1 MSPGTNAAATDHPT
15 TRPTEG
21 TSGGTDSAN
30 APLLEVTDLHT
41 AFRTPRGM
49 VLAVDGLSLTVERG
63 KTLGIVG
70 ESGSGKSVASR
81 SIMGLTPRRNV
92 ERSGTVRLSGREI
105 TDLSEAEYRDL
116 WATEMAMIFQEP
128 MTALNPVMKV
138 GAQIAES
145 MRVHLDLSKSEARER
160 TMALLEAVH
169 IPEPH
174 KRIDVYPHEMSGG
187 MRQRVVI
194 AIALAC
200 GPKLL
205 FADEPTTALD
215 VTVQAQVLDLLAEQ
229 QRERYMGMI
238 LVTHDLGV
246 VASRADEIAVMYAGR
261 IVERAPT
268 RVLFR
273 EMKMPYTEALLA
285 AIPKLEMASHT
296 RLVAIGGRPP
306 DLVNPPEGCS
316 FSPRCPYAQDRC
328 RTEEPQLIES
338 PTAPGHFYACHF
350 PVGSPANDEIRVQLR
365 RAGVSLPGDEVV
377 LDETTVSPSSHASVR
392 SQLAEQADRA
402 QADRPAGSDE
412 TNTITPPHINTQ
424 ADGSPAATE
433 ES

>member
-1 MSPGTNAAATDHPT
+1 MSPATQATATDEP
-15 TRPTEG
+15 G
-21 TSGGTDSAN
+21 TASGN
-30 APLLEVTDLHT
+30 AGDDLTATSKLLEVTDLRT
-41 AFRTPRGM
+41 SFRSPRGL
-49 VLAVDGLSLTVERG
+49 VRAVDGLSLSVERG
-63 KTLGIVG
+63 KTLGLVG
-70 ESGSGKSVASR
+70 ESGSGKSVTSR
-81 SIMGLTPRRNV
+81 SIMGLTPRRNT
-92 ERSGTVRLSGREI
+92 ERSGTVRLLGRDI
-105 TDLSEAEYRDL
+105 TDLSEGEYRKL
-116 WATEMAMIFQEP
+116 WATEMAMIFQDP

-138 GAQIAES
+138 GNQIAES

-160 TMALLEAVH
+160 TLALLEAVR

-194 AIALAC
+194 AVALAC

-205 FADEPTTALD
+205 FADEPTPALD

-229 QRERYMGMI
+229 QRERFMGMI

-316 FSPRCPYAQDRC
+316 FSPRCPYVQDRC
-328 RTEEPQLIES
+328 RTEQPELQES
-338 PTAPGHFYACHF
+338 ATTPGHFYACHF
-350 PVGSPANDEIRVQLR
+350 PVGSPENDEIRVQLR
-365 RAGVSLPGDEVV
+365 KAGVSLPGDQ
-377 LDETTVSPSSHASVR
+377 LADSPTTAPTRNPQASVR
-392 SQLAEQADRA
+392 EQLADTADQAQQQR
-402 QADRPAGSDE
+402 S
-412 TNTITPPHINTQ
+412 
-424 ADGSPAATE
+424 E
-433 ES
+433 EA

>member
-1 MSPGTNAAATDHPT
+1 MSTATDQPT
-15 TRPTEG
+15 TGKAGDEHH
-21 TSGGTDSAN
+21 
-30 APLLEVTDLHT
+30 LLEVTDL
-41 AFRTPRGM
+41 RTSFKTGRGM
-49 VLAVDGLSLTVERG
+49 VRAVDGLSLSVERG
-63 KTLGIVG
+63 KTLGLVG
-70 ESGSGKSVASR
+70 ESGSGKSVTSR

-92 ERSGTVRLSGREI
+92 ERSGTVRLGGRDI
-105 TDLSEAEYRDL
+105 TDLSEAEYREL
-116 WATEMAMIFQEP
+116 WATEMAMIFQDP
-128 MTALNPVMKV
+128 MTALNPVTKV
-138 GAQIAES
+138 GNQIAES

-160 TMALLEAVH
+160 TLALLEAVR
-169 IPEPH
+169 IPEAH

-285 AIPKLEMASHT
+285 AIPKLEMAPHT

-316 FSPRCPYAQDRC
+316 FSPRCPYVQDRC
-328 RTEEPQLIES
+328 RTEQPELVES
-338 PTAPGHFYACHF
+338 PTTAGHFYACHF
-350 PVGSPANDEIRVQLR
+350 PVGSPENDEIRVQLR
-365 RAGVSLPGDEVV
+365 KSGVSLPGDEVAV
-377 LDETTVSPSSHASVR
+377 TAAPGGAQPSVR
-392 SQLAEQADRA
+392 AQLADTADEA
-402 QADRPAGSDE
+402 QQQRQS
-412 TNTITPPHINTQ
+412 TQ
-424 ADGSPAATE
+424 ANDSSTSTKEA
-433 ES
+433 

>member
-1 MSPGTNAAATDHPT
+1 MSPATQATATDEP
-15 TRPTEG
+15 G
-21 TSGGTDSAN
+21 TASGN
-30 APLLEVTDLHT
+30 AGDDLTATSKLLEVTDLRT
-41 AFRTPRGM
+41 SFRSPRGL
-49 VLAVDGLSLTVERG
+49 VRAVDGLSLSVERG
-63 KTLGIVG
+63 KTLGLVG
-70 ESGSGKSVASR
+70 ESGSGKSVTSR
-81 SIMGLTPRRNV
+81 SIMGLTPRRNT
-92 ERSGTVRLSGREI
+92 ERSGTVRLLGRDI
-105 TDLSEAEYRDL
+105 TDLSEGEYRKL
-116 WATEMAMIFQEP
+116 WATEMAMIFQDP

-138 GAQIAES
+138 GNQIAES

-160 TMALLEAVH
+160 TLALLEAVR

-194 AIALAC
+194 AVALAC

-229 QRERYMGMI
+229 QRERFMGMI

-316 FSPRCPYAQDRC
+316 FSPRCPYVQDRC
-328 RTEEPQLIES
+328 RTEQPELQES
-338 PTAPGHFYACHF
+338 ATTPGHFYACHF
-350 PVGSPANDEIRVQLR
+350 PVGPPDDDEIRVQLR
-365 RAGVSLPGDEVV
+365 KAGVSLPGDQ
-377 LDETTVSPSSHASVR
+377 LADSPTTAPTRNPQASVR
-392 SQLAEQADRA
+392 EQLADTADQAQQQR
-402 QADRPAGSDE
+402 S
-412 TNTITPPHINTQ
+412 
-424 ADGSPAATE
+424 E
-433 ES
+433 EA

>member
-1 MSPGTNAAATDHPT
+1 MSPATQATATDEP
-15 TRPTEG
+15 G
-21 TSGGTDSAN
+21 TASGN
-30 APLLEVTDLHT
+30 AGDDLTATSKLLEVTDLRT
-41 AFRTPRGM
+41 SFRSPRGL
-49 VLAVDGLSLTVERG
+49 VRAVAGPSLSVERG
-63 KTLGIVG
+63 KTLGLVG
-70 ESGSGKSVASR
+70 ESGSGKSVTSR
-81 SIMGLTPRRNV
+81 SIMGLTPRRNT
-92 ERSGTVRLSGREI
+92 ERSGTVRLLGRDI
-105 TDLSEAEYRDL
+105 TDLSEGEYRKL
-116 WATEMAMIFQEP
+116 WATEMAMIFQDP

-138 GAQIAES
+138 GNQIAES

-160 TMALLEAVH
+160 TLALLEAVR

-194 AIALAC
+194 AVALAC

-215 VTVQAQVLDLLAEQ
+215 VTVQAQVPDLLAEQ
-229 QRERYMGMI
+229 QRERFMGMI

-316 FSPRCPYAQDRC
+316 FSPRCPYVQDRC
-328 RTEEPQLIES
+328 RTEEPELVES
-338 PTAPGHFYACHF
+338 TTTPGHFYACHF

-365 RAGVSLPGDEVV
+365 KAGVSLPGDQ
-377 LDETTVSPSSHASVR
+377 LADSPTTAPTRNPQASVR
-392 SQLAEQADRA
+392 EQLADTADQAQQQR
-402 QADRPAGSDE
+402 S
-412 TNTITPPHINTQ
+412 
-424 ADGSPAATE
+424 E
-433 ES
+433 EA

>member
-1 MSPGTNAAATDHPT
+1 MSPETNAAATDQPT
-15 TRPTEG
+15 ARSTG
-21 TSGGTDSAN
+21 GASGGGADAT
-30 APLLEVTDLHT
+30 APLLEVTDLRT
-41 AFRTPRGM
+41 AFSTGRGL
-49 VLAVDGLSLTVERG
+49 VRAVDGLSLTVERG

-92 ERSGTVRLSGREI
+92 ERSGTVRLSGRDI
-105 TDLSEAEYRDL
+105 TDLSEGEYRDL
-116 WATEMAMIFQEP
+116 WATEMAMIFQDP
-128 MTALNPVMKV
+128 MTALNPVMKI

-145 MRVHLDLSKSEARER
+145 MRVHLDLSKAEARER
-160 TMALLEAVH
+160 SLALLEAVR

-229 QRERYMGMI
+229 QRERFMGMI

-246 VASRADEIAVMYAGR
+246 VASRADEIAVMYAGK

-316 FSPRCPYAQDRC
+316 FSPRCPYVQDRC
-328 RTEEPQLIES
+328 RTEEPELVES
-338 PTAPGHFYACHF
+338 PTTPGHFYACHY
-350 PVGSPANDEIRVQLR
+350 PVGTPANDEIRVQLR
-365 RAGVSLPGDEVV
+365 KAGVSLPGDEVV
-377 LDETTVSPSSHASVR
+377 LDETTTGQRSVR
-392 SQLAEQADRA
+392 SQLVEQAERA
-402 QADRPAGSDE
+402 QSSARSDQPTTTDPATSTD
-412 TNTITPPHINTQ
+412 
-424 ADGSPAATE
+424 TE
-433 ES
+433 EA

>member
-1 MSPGTNAAATDHPT
+1 MALLNVDKLSVHFGD
-15 TRPTEG
+15 E
-21 TSGGTDSAN
+21 SA
-30 APLLEVTDLHT
+30 P
-41 AFRTPRGM
+41 FR
-49 VLAVDGLSLTVERG
+49 AVDRISYSVKQGEVV
-63 KTLGIVG
+63 GIVG
-70 ESGSGKSVASR
+70 ESGSGKSVSSLA
-81 SIMGLTPRRNV
+81 IMGLIDYPGRVMAEKLEFNGQDLQRISEKERRNLV
-92 ERSGTVRLSGREI
+92 G
-105 TDLSEAEYRDL
+105 AEV
-116 WATEMAMIFQEP
+116 AMIFQDP